1 MGEGIVGGYDAGNIT
16 MMGDLSLNWGQTQE
30 KIISYI
36 KPLEKGLRSEL
47 ATLSNDSY
55 ILSQSREPSLHL
67 VLLKRLW
74 V

>member
-16 MMGDLSLNWGQTQE
+16 MKGDLSLNWGQTQE
-30 KIISYI
+30 KIINYV
-36 KPLEKGLRSEL
+36 KLLEMGRSEL

-67 VLLKRLW
+67 VLL
-74 V
+74 